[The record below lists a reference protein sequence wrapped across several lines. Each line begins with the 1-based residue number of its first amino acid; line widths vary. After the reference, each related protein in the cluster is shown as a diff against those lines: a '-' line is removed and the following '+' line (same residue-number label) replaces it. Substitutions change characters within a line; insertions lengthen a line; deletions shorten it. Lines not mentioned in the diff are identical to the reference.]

1 MGKNILRVKNFTAGK
16 IIKGQGE
23 KFRLQKNKEKRSSKI
38 CGISMQKSREGGK
51 FKIRPGRQTS

>member
-16 IIKGQGE
+16 IIKGAG
-23 KFRLQKNKEKRSSKI
+23 RKNSGFIKKEKRSSKI
-38 CGISMQKSREGGK
+38 CGISRQKSREGGK